1 VSNGTTPPVSIQTAP
16 VYGLSYTQQGIAY
29 TIVAAF
35 VIALFLWMLFPPKA
49 VDQVALAIINML
61 VGALITKFS
70 TVVDFLFGSSQGNK
84 EKDTVQN
91 DVMRTLVANAG
102 TGGGTGGGSA
112 TVDAVKAAEKVAPAA
127 AERAAPAAAERAAPP
142 AAEVAA
148 PPAAEA
154 AVAAALAERDHPVT

>member
-1 VSNGTTPPVSIQTAP
+1 LSNGTTIPPASTPPAPP

-35 VIALFLWMLFPPKA
+35 VVALFLWMLFPPKA

-84 EKDTVQN
+84 EKDNVQN

-102 TGGGTGGGSA
+102 TGGGGSA
-112 TVDAVKAAEKVAPAA
+112 GAVTDAAKA
-127 AERAAPAAAERAAPP
+127 AAPAAAEEAAPAAAEHAAPP

-154 AVAAALAERDHPVT
+154 AVAAALAERDNPPVTS

>member
-1 VSNGTTPPVSIQTAP
+1 LSNGTTTPPAPP

-35 VIALFLWMLFPPKA
+35 VVALFLWMLFPPKA

-84 EKDTVQN
+84 EKDNVQN

-102 TGGGTGGGSA
+102 TGGGTGGGGSA
-112 TVDAVKAAEKVAPAA
+112 TADAVKAAERVAPAA

-154 AVAAALAERDHPVT
+154 AVEAALAERDHPVTS

>member
-1 VSNGTTPPVSIQTAP
+1 LAEIVTEMSNGAPPTPPPAP
-16 VYGLSYTQQGIAY
+16 VGLSYSQQGIAY
-29 TIVAAF
+29 TIVGAF
-35 VIALFLWMLFPPKA
+35 VVALFLWMLYPPKA

-84 EKDTVQN
+84 EKDSVQG
-91 DVMRTLVANAG
+91 DVMRTLAASVG
-102 TGGGTGGGSA
+102 TGTGGGSA
-112 TVDAVKAAEKVAPAA
+112 AVAA
-127 AERAAPAAAERAAPP
+127 AADAAAPAAALKAAPP

-154 AVAAALAERDHPVT
+154 AVAAALAERDRPVTS